1 MAALGENKAGR
12 TRGAVRPSAQRKKRR
27 ADFSWKKLLGTGA
40 FSKVYSVT
48 PVGVETGR
56 AYAIKVIDKQLVM

>member
-1 MAALGENKAGR
+1 MAALGENKAGG
-12 TRGAVRPSAQRKKRR
+12 TRAVRPRAQRKKRR